1 MMSSGYGWRQPQD
14 KTAWKNPIRI
24 DQAPIGAAC
33 EKVTPN
39 GAFIPTDNDFFKRA
53 TPTAFKD
60 YGNLK
65 YTVRLEAHR

>member
-1 MMSSGYGWRQPQD
+1 MMSSGYGWRQPQG
-14 KTAWKNPIRI
+14 KTALKNPIRI

-33 EKVTPN
+33 EVTPD
-39 GAFIPTDNDFFKRA
+39 GAFIPTDTDFFPRA

-65 YTVRLEAHR
+65 HTVRPEAHR